1 MDDKKIK
8 WAMDYL
14 SYGVKE
20 GFFQLEDFMNMD
32 IDEIVET
39 LEKASDMAEYYYD
52 SQKENN

>member
-14 SYGVKE
+14 NHGIKE
-20 GFFQLEDFMNMD
+20 GYFQLEDFMNMD

-39 LEKASDMAEYYYD
+39 LEKAADMSDNYYGN
-52 SQKENN
+52 QENN